1 MTLEDL
7 DNLRALT
14 RHPGW
19 ALLVSD
25 LHALHADCVKQ
36 WTAERVSDEESRRL
50 QAKARAITWLLERP
64 QKLIEDASE
73 ATNEQDPALG

>member
-19 ALLVSD
+19 ALLRND
-25 LHALHADCVKQ
+25 LEALRADCFKR
-36 WTAERVSDEESRRL
+36 WTDGASESESRDL

-73 ATNEQDPALG
+73 ATIEQDPARG